1 MIPFSK
7 RNASYDNLTIEGA
20 VFCGSIVLEAFIV
33 SYSHQR
39 KSWNAGDLRPRAKLE
54 N

>member
-20 VFCGSIVLEAFIV
+20 IFCGSIVLEAFIV
-33 SYSHQR
+33 SYSHTR
-39 KSWNAGDLRPRAKLE
+39 NVMERWRLKT
-54 N
+54 